1 MTLLCHGSILSYGHM
16 KLVNLSCYRGKVC
29 MVLCVMAPAA
39 SEARLVLYVGTFH
52 YKASFERRMMG
63 KAKGQI
69 RAPEC

>member
-1 MTLLCHGSILSYGHM
+1 
-16 KLVNLSCYRGKVC
+16 
-29 MVLCVMAPAA
+29 MVVCVMAPAA

-52 YKASFERRMMG
+52 YKTSFERRMMG